1 MPKPAKVK
9 VRVSTQPVVVME
21 AEVARK
27 IRQHARTS
35 MKAEVCGVL
44 IGNTENERMT
54 VEACIAG
61 INAAQGGAHVTF
73 TQDTWEHIY
82 KIKDKEY
89 PDHKIVGWYHSH
101 PGFGVFLSEHDL
113 FIQQNFFSNP
123 QQVAWVYDPHT
134 DEEGCFGWIGGNIEK
149 LSAIRVGYSQD
160 VEITG
165 SSAQDFEEDEDGA
178 LDSMVRTDR
187 DQRPAEPAWMKW
199 TTRVL
204 VSSAAVI
211 LGFWCC
217 VLCCGTGD
225 GRQCWSLPADMN
237 HPLEACRAASWM
249 EQRDLQRHCSGRA
262 GSPPTVLINLFT
274 RQASSKLRSRMLL
287 QQKET
292 MANSDDKPALK
303 ITLEDLARMELPSAA
318 SAGSMASTAVG
329 TKQYGNIAAPAD
341 GPAMVTEEKGSIFLQ
356 GWFYLGLAGLV
367 GALVGWGICEPFFI
381 DSHTGARWGNIVIL
395 PFVVMFTCLGPWSG
409 RKHRRALCEKSHGPW
424 SAWLGAWTGSRIH
437 L

>member
-44 IGNTENERMT
+44 IGNTEHERMT

-61 INAAQGGAHVTF
+61 TNAAQGGAHVTF

-82 KIKDKEY
+82 KVKDKEY
-89 PDHKIVGWYHSH
+89 PDDKIVGWYHSH

-160 VEITG
+160 VELTG
-165 SSAQDFEEDEDGA
+165 ASAQDFEEDDDGA
-178 LDSMVRTDR
+178 LDPIVPIGRE
-187 DQRPAEPAWMKW
+187 QRSAEPAWMKW

-204 VSSAAVI
+204 GYLAIVLFGLVSGYMLRNWQVSP
-211 LGFWCC
+211 
-217 VLCCGTGD
+217 VLD
-225 GRQCWSLPADMN
+225 SYQQMIN
-237 HPLEACRAASWM
+237 HPLEACRA
-249 EQRDLQRHCSGRA
+249 
-262 GSPPTVLINLFT
+262 
-274 RQASSKLRSRMLL
+274 LL
-287 QQKET
+287 SLDQERNGIVATPQTPQQQPQQQPQQKE
-292 MANSDDKPALK
+292 PA
-303 ITLEDLARMELPSAA
+303 
-318 SAGSMASTAVG
+318 
-329 TKQYGNIAAPAD
+329 TKGND
-341 GPAMVTEEKGSIFLQ
+341 G
-356 GWFYLGLAGLV
+356 
-367 GALVGWGICEPFFI
+367 
-381 DSHTGARWGNIVIL
+381 
-395 PFVVMFTCLGPWSG
+395 
-409 RKHRRALCEKSHGPW
+409 KH
-424 SAWLGAWTGSRIH
+424 
-437 L
+437 

>member
-1 MPKPAKVK
+1 MAKPAKVK

-44 IGNTENERMT
+44 IGNTDHERMT

-149 LSAIRVGYSQD
+149 LSAIRVGYSQN
-160 VEITG
+160 VEITD
-165 SSAQDFEEDEDGA
+165 AAAHEFEEDDDA
-178 LDSMVRTDR
+178 AFDSMVRADR
-187 DQRPAEPAWMKW
+187 TQRPPEPVWMKW
-199 TTRVL
+199 TSR
-204 VSSAAVI
+204 I
-211 LGFWCC
+211 LGYLAVM
-217 VLCCGTGD
+217 VLGFMLCFVFLNWRWAPVFEQAERYGQLMEAL
-225 GRQCWSLPADMN
+225 RQFDEQ
-237 HPLEACRAASWM
+237 HP
-249 EQRDLQRHCSGRA
+249 G
-262 GSPPTVLINLFT
+262 VL
-274 RQASSKLRSRMLL
+274 
-287 QQKET
+287 
-292 MANSDDKPALK
+292 
-303 ITLEDLARMELPSAA
+303 
-318 SAGSMASTAVG
+318 
-329 TKQYGNIAAPAD
+329 APA
-341 GPAMVTEEKGSIFLQ
+341 S
-356 GWFYLGLAGLV
+356 
-367 GALVGWGICEPFFI
+367 GAPVPM
-381 DSHTGARWGNIVIL
+381 A
-395 PFVVMFTCLGPWSG
+395 
-409 RKHRRALCEKSHGPW
+409 
-424 SAWLGAWTGSRIH
+424 
-437 L
+437 

>member
-44 IGNTENERMT
+44 IGNTDHERMT

-149 LSAIRVGYSQD
+149 FSDIRVGYSKA
-160 VEITG
+160 VEVTD
-165 SSAQDFEEDEDGA
+165 SAASDYEDADDEA
-178 LDSMVRTDR
+178 LDSMEHLQDKPRT
-187 DQRPAEPAWMKW
+187 QEPAWMKW
-199 TTRVL
+199 MMR
-204 VSSAAVI
+204 AVGYLACI
-211 LGFWCC
+211 LLGFILCFVFLNWRWAPVFEQAERYGQLVEALRQFDAQHPG
-217 VLCCGTGD
+217 VLGLG
-225 GRQCWSLPADMN
+225 
-237 HPLEACRAASWM
+237 
-249 EQRDLQRHCSGRA
+249 SG
-262 GSPPTVLINLFT
+262 GNSNGLNQPP
-274 RQASSKLRSRMLL
+274 QQ
-287 QQKET
+287 QQK
-292 MANSDDKPALK
+292 
-303 ITLEDLARMELPSAA
+303 
-318 SAGSMASTAVG
+318 
-329 TKQYGNIAAPAD
+329 APA
-341 GPAMVTEEKGSIFLQ
+341 ENSNEKGND
-356 GWFYLGLAGLV
+356 G
-367 GALVGWGICEPFFI
+367 
-381 DSHTGARWGNIVIL
+381 
-395 PFVVMFTCLGPWSG
+395 
-409 RKHRRALCEKSHGPW
+409 KH
-424 SAWLGAWTGSRIH
+424 
-437 L
+437 

>member
-44 IGNTENERMT
+44 IGNTDHERMT

-89 PDHKIVGWYHSH
+89 PEHKIVGWYHSH

-165 SSAQDFEEDEDGA
+165 TAAHGFDEDDDDGA
-178 LDSMVRTDR
+178 LDSMAHNDR
-187 DQRPAEPAWMKW
+187 EQRPAEPAWMKW
-199 TTRVL
+199 MTR
-204 VSSAAVI
+204 AVGYLAGI
-211 LGFWCC
+211 LLGF
-217 VLCCGTGD
+217 VLCFLFLNWRWAPVFEQAERYGQLVEAL
-225 GRQCWSLPADMN
+225 RQFDAE
-237 HPLEACRAASWM
+237 HP
-249 EQRDLQRHCSGRA
+249 G
-262 GSPPTVLINLFT
+262 VLG
-274 RQASSKLRSRMLL
+274 LRSGGSSNGLNPP
-287 QQKET
+287 QQE
-292 MANSDDKPALK
+292 PAK
-303 ITLEDLARMELPSAA
+303 PSAE
-318 SAGSMASTAVG
+318 
-329 TKQYGNIAAPAD
+329 KNN
-341 GPAMVTEEKGSIFLQ
+341 EKGSNGKQ
-356 GWFYLGLAGLV
+356 
-367 GALVGWGICEPFFI
+367 
-381 DSHTGARWGNIVIL
+381 
-395 PFVVMFTCLGPWSG
+395 
-409 RKHRRALCEKSHGPW
+409 
-424 SAWLGAWTGSRIH
+424 
-437 L
+437 

>member
-44 IGNTENERMT
+44 IGNTEHERMT
-54 VEACIAG
+54 VEACIPG

-89 PDHKIVGWYHSH
+89 PDAKIVGWYHSH

-149 LSAIRVGYSQD
+149 LSAIRVGYSQQ

-165 SSAQDFEEDEDGA
+165 AAAHEFEDDDDGNA
-178 LDSMVRTDR
+178 LDSMLSSGLE
-187 DQRPAEPAWMKW
+187 QRPAEPVWMKW
-199 TTRVL
+199 TTQLLGYGAAILLGL
-204 VSSAAVI
+204 VAGYAIRNQQVAPLVQTYQQMI
-211 LGFWCC
+211 
-217 VLCCGTGD
+217 D
-225 GRQCWSLPADMN
+225 
-237 HPLEACRAASWM
+237 HPMEACRA
-249 EQRDLQRHCSGRA
+249 
-262 GSPPTVLINLFT
+262 VLFFDPGT
-274 RQASSKLRSRMLL
+274 RRV
-287 QQKET
+287 
-292 MANSDDKPALK
+292 
-303 ITLEDLARMELPSAA
+303 LA
-318 SAGSMASTAVG
+318 T
-329 TKQYGNIAAPAD
+329 
-341 GPAMVTEEKGSIFLQ
+341 
-356 GWFYLGLAGLV
+356 
-367 GALVGWGICEPFFI
+367 
-381 DSHTGARWGNIVIL
+381 
-395 PFVVMFTCLGPWSG
+395 
-409 RKHRRALCEKSHGPW
+409 
-424 SAWLGAWTGSRIH
+424 
-437 L
+437 

>member
-1 MPKPAKVK
+1 MQKPAKVK
-9 VRVSTQPVVVME
+9 IRVSTQPVVVME

-44 IGNTENERMT
+44 IGNTDHERMT

-160 VEITG
+160 IELTG
-165 SSAQDFEEDEDGA
+165 AAAHEFEEDGDAA
-178 LDSMVRTDR
+178 LDSMVRADR
-187 DQRPAEPAWMKW
+187 TQRPPEPAWMKW
-199 TTRVL
+199 TTRIL
-204 VSSAAVI
+204 GYLAVI
-211 LGFWCC
+211 LFGVVSGFMLRNWQLAP
-217 VLCCGTGD
+217 VVESY
-225 GRQCWSLPADMN
+225 QQIME
-237 HPLEACRAASWM
+237 HPLDACR
-249 EQRDLQRHCSGRA
+249 
-262 GSPPTVLINLFT
+262 V
-274 RQASSKLRSRMLL
+274 LL
-287 QQKET
+287 QPYMSVAPQENGLVAPSQVPQQTSPQPQQQK
-292 MANSDDKPALK
+292 
-303 ITLEDLARMELPSAA
+303 
-318 SAGSMASTAVG
+318 
-329 TKQYGNIAAPAD
+329 APA
-341 GPAMVTEEKGSIFLQ
+341 AKGNNGKQ
-356 GWFYLGLAGLV
+356 
-367 GALVGWGICEPFFI
+367 
-381 DSHTGARWGNIVIL
+381 
-395 PFVVMFTCLGPWSG
+395 
-409 RKHRRALCEKSHGPW
+409 
-424 SAWLGAWTGSRIH
+424 
-437 L
+437 

>member
-44 IGNTENERMT
+44 IGNTDHERMT
-54 VEACIAG
+54 VEACIPG

-89 PDHKIVGWYHSH
+89 PDDKIVGWYHSH

-165 SSAQDFEEDEDGA
+165 TAAHEFEDDDDGGA
-178 LDSMVRTDR
+178 LDSMVRSTANKDAR
-187 DQRPAEPAWMKW
+187 EPEWMKW
-199 TTRVL
+199 ATR
-204 VSSAAVI
+204 AVVYMSGML
-211 LGFWCC
+211 LGFILCFLFLNWRWAPVFEQAERYGQLVEALRQFDAEHPG
-217 VLCCGTGD
+217 VLGLRSG
-225 GRQCWSLPADMN
+225 GSSNGLNQPPLQQEKLPAEKSN
-237 HPLEACRAASWM
+237 
-249 EQRDLQRHCSGRA
+249 
-262 GSPPTVLINLFT
+262 
-274 RQASSKLRSRMLL
+274 
-287 QQKET
+287 
-292 MANSDDKPALK
+292 
-303 ITLEDLARMELPSAA
+303 
-318 SAGSMASTAVG
+318 
-329 TKQYGNIAAPAD
+329 
-341 GPAMVTEEKGSIFLQ
+341 EKGNNGKQ
-356 GWFYLGLAGLV
+356 
-367 GALVGWGICEPFFI
+367 
-381 DSHTGARWGNIVIL
+381 
-395 PFVVMFTCLGPWSG
+395 
-409 RKHRRALCEKSHGPW
+409 
-424 SAWLGAWTGSRIH
+424 
-437 L
+437 